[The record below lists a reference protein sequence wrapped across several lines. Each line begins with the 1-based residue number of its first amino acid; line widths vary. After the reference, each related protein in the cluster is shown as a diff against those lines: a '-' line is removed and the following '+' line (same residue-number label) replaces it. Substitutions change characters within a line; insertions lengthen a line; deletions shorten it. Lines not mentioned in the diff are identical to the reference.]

1 MDWKYTVIN
10 KGNADIAG
18 AADIAAIAAALPR
31 LSDDELTAASNKGIF
46 KRACK
51 DIEGMGNVDITVSPD
66 ASGVIISF
74 PDCNVTSGNSL
85 AGFTCS
91 CPAKTVCRHII
102 AAALV
107 IRKFAEDNMGNAA
120 ADIPVDENISPEM
133 PDTADD
139 LPDNSGRQNIP
150 ECDDNSED
158 SSYMNAVLETVSG
171 ILRKGLVNCGSSEQ
185 QGLMSLSLKGSSNC
199 RRIALLCRSA
209 ASDIEAM
216 NSRSPAFNPLTAS
229 LRLGRIVN
237 TVRAAAGESGKLL
250 LRGGDYTDRGN
261 GGFICLGAYPYR
273 TSSGFAGITAIL
285 YETHLGEFFTFGSGL
300 SDIYENTADAASK
313 EAFRKQLRRHCHWQ
327 NDVSFEM
334 LSGTSFRLINFK
346 ADGKNRIS
354 SSKQTVYTA
363 GERLCPELLPEEIK
377 RLPKIPEYDY
387 FSVTSGE
394 VYCAYPVTKV
404 TDTEFDTVGQ
414 TLYFTLVSPENETV
428 QCSIIHS
435 SVNERAEKAIEE
447 MTGKDL
453 TGGCMTLRISRKGI
467 TPVSFMLGG
476 KMHNFFFD
484 LK

>member
-10 KGNADIAG
+10 EKNADTAG
-18 AADIAAIAAALPR
+18 IAAALPR

-51 DIEGMGNVDITVSPD
+51 DIEGMENVDITVSPD
-66 ASGVIISF
+66 ASGVIVSF
-74 PDCNVTSGNSL
+74 PDCFVTSGNSL
-85 AGFTCS
+85 DGFVCS

-107 IRKFAEDNMGNAA
+107 IRKFAEDNPGNAV
-120 ADIPVDENISPEM
+120 ADMPVNENPSPKKQ
-133 PDTADD
+133 DTADD
-139 LPDNSGRQNIP
+139 LPEGRDIP
-150 ECDDNSED
+150 DCDDNSED
-158 SSYMNAVLETVSG
+158 SSYMNTVLQTVSG

-185 QGLMSLSLKGSSNC
+185 QELMSLSLKGSSNC

-209 ASDIEAM
+209 SSDIEAM

-237 TVRAAAGESGKLL
+237 TVRAAAGERGKIL

-261 GGFICLGAYPYR
+261 GDFICLGAYPYR

-334 LSGTSFRLINFK
+334 LTGCSFRLINYK
-346 ADGKNRIS
+346 ADEKNRIS

-377 RLPKIPEYDY
+377 RLPKI
-387 FSVTSGE
+387 
-394 VYCAYPVTKV
+394 
-404 TDTEFDTVGQ
+404 TE
-414 TLYFTLVSPENETV
+414 
-428 QCSIIHS
+428 
-435 SVNERAEKAIEE
+435 K
-447 MTGKDL
+447 
-453 TGGCMTLRISRKGI
+453 
-467 TPVSFMLGG
+467 
-476 KMHNFFFD
+476 
-484 LK
+484 